1 MLDTI
6 IVGLGLSGLALSR
19 KLEGENKAFLV
30 FEDASQ
36 KSSLVAGG
44 LFNPVI
50 LKRFTLAW
58 KANEQM
64 ETALPFYRS
73 LEEKLAVKFLHKLN
87 IYRKFFSAE
96 EQNNWFEAADKPL
109 LSDYLDTNLVENI
122 NKSIP
127 SDFSFGRVKETG
139 IIDTNVLL
147 KEYRSYLKKLGK
159 IKMERFNYADL
170 KLTEEGVSYKGLSAK
185 RIVFCEGFG
194 LLQNPFFNYLPLRG
208 NKGEYISIYAK
219 DLQLKEA
226 VKSSVFI
233 IPLGNNLYKVG
244 ATYNNNDKD
253 PNPTVEAREQ
263 LEEKLK
269 KLINCKYEVVAQSG
283 GIRPA
288 SKDRRPMIGRHPEY
302 GNLYCCNGFGSR
314 GVLIA
319 PMAAKQLFELMENN
333 IPVSEELDLQRFNKK
348 HYLG

>member
-6 IVGLGLSGLALSR
+6 VVGLGLSGVALSK
-19 KLEGENKAFLV
+19 KLEDEGKSFLV
-30 FEDASQ
+30 FEDESQ

-64 ETALPFYRS
+64 QTALPFYRR
-73 LEEKLAVKFLHKLN
+73 LEEKLATKFVHQRD

-109 LSDYLDTNLVENI
+109 LSQYLDTNLVEHINDNI
-122 NKSIP
+122 P
-127 SDFSFGRVKETG
+127 TEFSFGRVRETG
-139 IIDTNVLL
+139 VIDTDVLL
-147 KEYRSYLKKLGK
+147 KEFRTYLEKESKLRA
-159 IKMERFNYADL
+159 ERFRYKDL
-170 KLTEEGVSYKGLSAK
+170 EIEEDSVIYGKLSAK
-185 RIVFCEGFG
+185 NIVFCDGFG
-194 LLQNPFFNYLPLRG
+194 LLKNPFFNYLPLRG
-208 NKGEYISIYAK
+208 NKGEYITIYSEE
-219 DLQLKEA
+219 LQLDKA

-244 ATYNNNDKD
+244 ATYNNKD
-253 PNPTVEAREQ
+253 NNPGPTREAREQ
-263 LEEKLK
+263 LETKLQQ
-269 KLINCKYEVVAQSG
+269 LIGCAYEVVDQSA

-288 SKDRRPMIGRHPEY
+288 SKDRRPMLGRHPKHH
-302 GNLYCCNGFGSR
+302 NLYCCNGFGSR

-319 PMAAKQLFELMENN
+319 PMAASQLFELMEFNN
-333 IPVSEELDLQRFNKK
+333 PISEEIDLQRFTKK
-348 HYLG
+348 HYLV